1 MTGMPGGTFQV
12 EESWPPSGGI
22 FTLLF
27 YVRILFREPTQSVTL
42 IFDNS
47 SAKQERKCHFQR
59 WQLIGAVC
67 KQHLTQWCLR
77 GWLEQ

>member
-27 YVRILFREPTQSVTL
+27 YVRMPFRELTQSGTL

-47 SAKQERKCHFQR
+47 SAKQERRCHFQR
-59 WQLIGAVC
+59 WQLIEAVS
-67 KQHLTQWCLR
+67 K
-77 GWLEQ
+77 